1 MSATV
6 PLLFLIGLLGL
17 LSLLQ
22 AHHPG
27 EAREVDRTLA
37 VVAATQGLV
46 MLVLAMVQVLALAR
60 P

>member
-6 PLLFLIGLLGL
+6 PLLSLIGLLGL
-17 LSLLQ
+17 LALMK

-27 EAREVDRTLA
+27 ETRDADRFLM
-37 VVAATQGLV
+37 VVASAQGLV
-46 MLVLAMVQVLALAR
+46 VLVLALSQLLALTR

>member
-1 MSATV
+1 MSATL

-27 EAREVDRTLA
+27 EGRDGDRALA
-37 VVAATQGLV
+37 VIATAQGLV
-46 MLVLAMVQVLALAR
+46 VLVLAMSQVLALTR

>member
-27 EAREVDRTLA
+27 EVREVDRALA
-37 VVAATQGLV
+37 VIASAQGLV
-46 MLVLAMVQVLALAR
+46 MLLLAVTQVVALAR

>member
-1 MSATV
+1 MSATL

-17 LSLLQ
+17 LSLRQ

-27 EAREVDRTLA
+27 ERRDGDRALA
-37 VVAATQGLV
+37 VIASAQGLV
-46 MLVLAMVQVLALAR
+46 VLVLAMSQVLALTR

>member
-1 MSATV
+1 MSVTL

-27 EAREVDRTLA
+27 EPRDVDRALA
-37 VVAATQGLV
+37 ILASTQGMVL
-46 MLVLAMVQVLALAR
+46 LVLAVSQALALTR

>member
-27 EAREVDRTLA
+27 ETREVDRAL
-37 VVAATQGLV
+37 VVIASAQGLV
-46 MLVLAMVQVLALAR
+46 MLLLAMTQVFALAR